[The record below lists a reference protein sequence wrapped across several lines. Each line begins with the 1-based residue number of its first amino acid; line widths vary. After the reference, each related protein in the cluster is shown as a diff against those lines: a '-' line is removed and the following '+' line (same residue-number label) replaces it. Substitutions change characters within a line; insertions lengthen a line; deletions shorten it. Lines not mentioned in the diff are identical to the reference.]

1 MEWRQNISFW
11 IAKVPLPLLC
21 LSGGS
26 EWLKLDLILFHQVML
41 KQMDVSVGY
50 SGRKT
55 VVPLLQPRG
64 TLSRVLSW
72 RTGMRKG
79 VYSQQRWS
87 RLKSRA
93 PKAPCDGFPFQIP
106 IGTGC
111 WLLPWLRDVE
121 QIHLPAW
128 GEEGRALSWEALRRK
143 CCIGELLV
151 LTRGAI

>member
-21 LSGGS
+21 LSRGS

-64 TLSRVLSW
+64 TLS
-72 RTGMRKG
+72 
-79 VYSQQRWS
+79 
-87 RLKSRA
+87 
-93 PKAPCDGFPFQIP
+93 
-106 IGTGC
+106 
-111 WLLPWLRDVE
+111 
-121 QIHLPAW
+121 
-128 GEEGRALSWEALRRK
+128 
-143 CCIGELLV
+143 
-151 LTRGAI
+151 